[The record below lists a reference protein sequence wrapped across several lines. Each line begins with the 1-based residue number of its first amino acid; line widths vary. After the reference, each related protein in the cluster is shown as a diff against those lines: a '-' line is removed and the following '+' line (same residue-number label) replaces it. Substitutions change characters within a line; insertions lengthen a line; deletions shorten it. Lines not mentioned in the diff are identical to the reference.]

1 MGSSTSAKSPT
12 TATPHDA
19 LFKAGFEAPEH
30 AAGLFREVLPAA
42 IVEALDWSTLRREN
56 GSFIDANLAPS
67 HSDLLFSVCLAS
79 APDVQVLLYLLLE
92 HQSLTHKDMCLR
104 VLGYKVRAWELFRKE
119 NTGPLP
125 IIIPVVISHDP
136 RGWTAPTSFHAMFD
150 PALNM
155 VPGLA
160 KFVPSF
166 EIRVED
172 LIEIDDEGLR
182 RWQLETLAMLTIR
195 MLRDGRD
202 WERLLRTLPEW
213 AELVRQLMRTPEGQ
227 RGFEQVLRY
236 VFLVAGEVQFDDFCA
251 TLREQLPE
259 TKQVTMTMAEQLLA
273 KGRVEGRVEGE
284 AKGRAEG
291 RVEGRALA
299 LSKQMALKF
308 GALSTEHAAHIASA
322 TEQQLDVYIMRILT
336 ALTPEAVFDDG

>member
-1 MGSSTSAKSPT
+1 VGSTTTAT

-42 IVEALDWSTLRREN
+42 IVEALDWSTIRREN
-56 GSFIDANLAPS
+56 GSFIDPNLNPS

-79 APDVQVLLYLLLE
+79 APDVKVLLYLLLE

-104 VLGYKVRAWELFRKE
+104 VLGYEVRAWELYRKQHS
-119 NTGPLP
+119 GPLP
-125 IIIPVVISHDP
+125 IVIPVVISHDP
-136 RGWTAPTSFHAMFD
+136 KGWTAPTCFHAMFD
-150 PALNM
+150 PALNT
-155 VPGLA
+155 VPELA

-202 WERLLRTLPEW
+202 WERLLRSLPEW

-227 RGFEQVLRY
+227 RGFEQMLRY
-236 VFLVAGEVQFDDFCA
+236 VFLVAGEVQFDDFCV

-259 TKQVTMTMAEQLLA
+259 TEQVTMTMAEQLLA
-273 KGRVEGRVEGE
+273 KGEAKGRAQGRAQGRVEGRV
-284 AKGRAEG
+284 
-291 RVEGRALA
+291 LT

-308 GALSTEHAAHIASA
+308 GVISTEHAARIAAA
-322 TEQQLDVYIMRILT
+322 TEQQLDVYAERILS
-336 ALTPEAVFDDG
+336 APTPEAVFGDG